1 MKHHRRRMEW
11 NVKWCLSTPPR
22 STPERARHTKCDRG
36 RRFTLRLQQ
45 KEREAVKPG
54 TQQAPATTPAHSAQ
68 PAKEKPSSRW
78 SAIEWFTKS
87 LFMLPILVLG
97 LRAAQD
103 PIHSLVPPF
112 IRTDVGEIGN
122 WSLVGAAVARKAK
135 VFLTPE
141 LSFVSGG
148 VCSRVPTLSKDWV
161 SEVWLRSRGERVLF
175 LFTRTVCPQHE
186 ATFLSGFNVSF
197 VNDLATNRTLIK
209 IQGEEIFGAQTCELI
224 EDSEEWRIRI
234 EKKGTNVTVSS
245 LDRPCFSQKV
255 GGAEFGYISIW
266 ADSGNCNECVTEI
279 RSINH
284 FSLSPEVNHV
294 ESDIGD
300 KNRKKINQDKE
311 KRSMLKMKRRAQM
324 MTVAKYIS
332 DQRKHEDVLGG
343 EITDF
348 RDAFREANELISRA
362 QGCISVTN
370 LSAFITRKVM
380 PVIDKAAAR
389 FERVS
394 DSLWHMRSE
403 ITSLWDGL
411 RQDLK
416 GLSDELKVSQM
427 QVEQDA
433 IYTLQKHKIIQGT
446 PPTTPAPTSTI
457 PVVLLVI
464 ALLEVLLFLP
474 LFRRVVRRLVRPW
487 RFPLHAF
494 THRD

>member
-1 MKHHRRRMEW
+1 
-11 NVKWCLSTPPR
+11 
-22 STPERARHTKCDRG
+22 
-36 RRFTLRLQQ
+36 
-45 KEREAVKPG
+45 
-54 TQQAPATTPAHSAQ
+54 
-68 PAKEKPSSRW
+68 
-78 SAIEWFTKS
+78 
-87 LFMLPILVLG
+87 MLPILVLG
-97 LRAAQD
+97 LGAAPD

-112 IRTDVGEIGN
+112 VRTDVGEIGN

-161 SEVWLRSRGERVLF
+161 SDVSLRSRGERVLF
-175 LFTRTVCPQHE
+175 LFSRTVCPHHE

-197 VNDLATNRTLIK
+197 VNDLATNRTGIK
-209 IQGEEIFGAQTCELI
+209 IQGEGVFGPQSCEVT

-234 EKKGTNVTVSS
+234 EKKGPNVTVVTGSS
-245 LDRPCFSQKV
+245 LERPCFTQKV
-255 GGAEFGYISIW
+255 EGTEFGYISIW
-266 ADSGNCNECVTEI
+266 ADSGNCNQCVTEI
-279 RSINH
+279 RAINH

-343 EITDF
+343 VAETDF

-403 ITSLWDGL
+403 VTSLWDGL

-416 GLSDELKVSQM
+416 GLSDELKVAQA

-446 PPTTPAPTSTI
+446 PPAAPAPTSTI

-464 ALLEVLLFLP
+464 AALEILFFLP

-487 RFPLHAF
+487 RLPLRAF